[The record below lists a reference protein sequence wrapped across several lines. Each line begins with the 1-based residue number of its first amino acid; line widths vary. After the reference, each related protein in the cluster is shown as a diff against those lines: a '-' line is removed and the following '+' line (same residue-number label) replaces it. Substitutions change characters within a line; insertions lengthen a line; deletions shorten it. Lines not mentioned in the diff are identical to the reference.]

1 MKAFILAA
9 GRGARLAP
17 LTDAVPKILAPVL
30 GVPMLERLR
39 CWLLGH
45 GVTALALNTH
55 HLAEAVVGHLE
66 HSGGAAHAPRI
77 FHEPS
82 LLGTGGALVH
92 AAAFWGGDPLLVWN
106 GDILCDLDPRHL
118 LQAHR
123 SHGGK
128 GGDIG
133 GDIGGDMCGGKGGG
147 AKDGG
152 GPPLAT
158 LAVQQRQGDSHLL
171 VDRDG
176 TVCGIDSA
184 RRGIRRLAKTP
195 AAEPRKM
202 AFTGISILAPELPR
216 RLPRQGAF
224 DIIDALL
231 DAIADGGTVATLDVG
246 AAFYG
251 TTGSPEKLAKL
262 ERGLSARPEL
272 LAAWTP
278 RGH

>member
-1 MKAFILAA
+1 MILAA
-9 GRGARLAP
+9 GRGTRLRP
-17 LTDAVPKILAPVL
+17 LTDDVPKILVPVL
-30 GVPMLERLR
+30 GVPMLDRLR
-39 CWLLGH
+39 AFLGRC
-45 GVTALALNTH
+45 GVSPLAINTH
-55 HLAEAVVGHLE
+55 HKAHAVRAHLRDAAEAGLPP
-66 HSGGAAHAPRI
+66 ARL
-77 FHEPS
+77 FHEPA

-92 AAAFWGGDPLLVWN
+92 AAPFWGDDPLLVWN

-123 SHGGK
+123 SHGGM

-133 GDIGGDMCGGKGGG
+133 GGKGGG
-147 AKDGG
+147 AKDSG

-195 AAEPRKM
+195 AAAPRPM
-202 AFTGISILAPELPR
+202 GFNGISMLAPELLR

-262 ERGLSARPEL
+262 ERELSARPGL
-272 LAAWTP
+272 LAGWTP
-278 RGH
+278 

>member
-123 SHGGK
+123 SHGG
-128 GGDIG
+128 IG
-133 GDIGGDMCGGKGGG
+133 
-147 AKDGG
+147 GG

-158 LAVQQRQGDSHLL
+158 LAVRERQGDSHLL

-246 AAFYG
+246 PAFYG